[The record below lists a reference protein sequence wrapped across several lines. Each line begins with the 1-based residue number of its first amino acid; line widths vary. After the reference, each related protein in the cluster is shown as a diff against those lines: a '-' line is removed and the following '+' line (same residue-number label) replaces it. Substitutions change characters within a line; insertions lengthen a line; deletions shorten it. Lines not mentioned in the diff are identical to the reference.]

1 MNKRK
6 NIIIFLSILLVSQI
20 FLYIIL
26 NFFSSQNIK
35 SRTIG
40 KKFLDRVKKENI
52 ISLVISDDKDS
63 FLIEKRND
71 EWFVKMKEKF
81 VLGDSEKI
89 YSYIN
94 LLLELTQGVVRD
106 KSVNSETDKTYGFDK
121 DSYQKVDIKTNKN
134 KSFTIY
140 IGKTGQQRGTSYV
153 RYDNEKKVREVK
165 SAIATQTGNQPIKWA
180 KTKIFD
186 TAILQDIEN
195 CELEGDFEWFRG
207 NYKITKIEA
216 KEDKKEEYIIEP
228 PISNKK
234 LIPYVLENIVTSVV
248 HFEIDDY
255 IFDRDIS
262 DKEKIA
268 TVKLNLLN
276 NKSFEI
282 YIYPADEN
290 DAGDYIIDV
299 DFNDYLYLA
308 DETDI
313 KRIFKPEEDLIETGQ
328 E

>member
-6 NIIIFLSILLVSQI
+6 NIITFLGILLIFQI
-20 FLYIIL
+20 LLYIIL
-26 NFFSSQNIK
+26 NIFSSQNIK

-40 KKFLDRVKKENI
+40 KKFLDKVKKENI
-52 ISLVISDDKDS
+52 VSLTISDDKDS

-71 EWFVKMKEKF
+71 EWLVKMGEKF
-81 VLGDSEKI
+81 VPGDSEKI

-94 LLLELTQGVVRD
+94 LLLELTQGVIRD
-106 KSVNSETDKTYGFDK
+106 KGVSSETDNTYGFDK
-121 DSYQKVDIKTNKN
+121 DSYQKVDIKTIKK
-134 KSFTIY
+134 KSFTVY

-153 RYDNEKKVREVK
+153 RYNNEKKVREVK

-180 KTKIFD
+180 KIKIFD
-186 TAILQDIEN
+186 IKILEDIEN
-195 CELEGDFEWFRG
+195 CELEGNFEWFKG
-207 NYKITKIEA
+207 NYIIKKIEA
-216 KEDKKEEYIIEP
+216 KEDEKEEYVIEP

-234 LIPYVLENIVTSVV
+234 IRPYTLENIVTSIV

-255 IFDRDIS
+255 IFNKNIS

-268 TVKLNLLN
+268 TIKLNLLN
-276 NKSFEI
+276 NKTFEV

-290 DAGDYIIDV
+290 DTGDYIIDV
-299 DFNDYLYLA
+299 DFNDFLYLA

-313 KRIFKPEEDLIETGQ
+313 KRIFKPEEELIETAQ